1 MDRIH
6 ILQIEQEA
14 ERDEDI
20 NAIIN
25 SITSQWTRHDMD
37 EEEIELLRTKL
48 IALHASGFLHG
59 MRMSEECHDSH
70 VFKIGAGSKP

>member
-1 MDRIH
+1 MHRIQ

-59 MRMSEECHDSH
+59 MRMSEECHDAF
-70 VFKIGAGSKP
+70 VFRCARTLT

>member
-1 MDRIH
+1 MHRIQ
-6 ILQIEQEA
+6 ILQIEQDA

-37 EEEIELLRTKL
+37 EEDIELLRTKL
-48 IALHASGFLHG
+48 IELHALGSLHG
-59 MRMSEECHDSH
+59 MRMSEECH
-70 VFKIGAGSKP
+70 

>member
-1 MDRIH
+1 MHRIQ

-59 MRMSEECHDSH
+59 MRMSEECH
-70 VFKIGAGSKP
+70 

>member
-1 MDRIH
+1 MHRIQ

-48 IALHASGFLHG
+48 IALHASGSLHG
-59 MRMSEECHDSH
+59 MRMSEECH
-70 VFKIGAGSKP
+70 

>member
-1 MDRIH
+1 MDRIQ

-25 SITSQWTRHDMD
+25 SITSQSALDPFVIGTRHDMD

-59 MRMSEECHDSH
+59 MRMSEECD
-70 VFKIGAGSKP
+70 

>member
-1 MDRIH
+1 MDRIQ

-59 MRMSEECHDSH
+59 MRMSEECH
-70 VFKIGAGSKP
+70 